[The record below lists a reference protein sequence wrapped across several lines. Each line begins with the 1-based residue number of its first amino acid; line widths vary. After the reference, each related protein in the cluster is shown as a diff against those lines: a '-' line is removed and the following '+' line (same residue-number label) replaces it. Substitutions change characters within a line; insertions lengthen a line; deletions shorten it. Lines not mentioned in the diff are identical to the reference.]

1 MTFGHHCCMIFGR
14 FSPATWATF
23 VNLYDPSCM
32 SLCSCLCCMPAL
44 PFMFSGCVL
53 VHICTCVC
61 VCICVCLCP
70 SVCICL
76 RPLPYLRLR
85 QLSFQAERSERTAI
99 MQEEEQHKE
108 LQRQNFNN
116 MVETAR
122 AEAAQNPPPAHDPM
136 RFRAVPPGNPISF
149 VRPNC
154 LCWFLLCHM
163 VMLILVEMV
172 TSAKAACNSALQ
184 QGPCPLEGFGVLA
197 VSLWTGSNDPPVSNY
212 YPLL

>member
-1 MTFGHHCCMIFGR
+1 M
-14 FSPATWATF
+14 
-23 VNLYDPSCM
+23 
-32 SLCSCLCCMPAL
+32 
-44 PFMFSGCVL
+44 CVC
-53 VHICTCVC
+53 VCVC

-70 SVCICL
+70 SVCVCL

-85 QLSFQAERSERTAI
+85 QLSFQAERLERTAI

-116 MVETAR
+116 MVEAAR

-163 VMLILVEMV
+163 VILILVEIV
-172 TSAKAACNSALQ
+172 TSAEAACNSALQ

-197 VSLWTGSNDPPVSNY
+197 VSLWIGSSDPPVSNLS
-212 YPLL
+212 PLVKQKSNTRCSVPALAALQPHPHSHH